1 MTVKGFRNTKFW
13 HAAFVQVTG
22 AVALF
27 MRVIDGGTY
36 VTLST
41 LALGVYVA
49 GNIAA
54 DKEAT
59 NRLKVEMR
67 SE

>member
-1 MTVKGFRNTKFW
+1 MTFQNTKFW
-13 HAAFVQVTG
+13 HATFVQVTG

-27 MRVIDGGTY
+27 LRVIDGGTY
-36 VTLST
+36 VALST

-49 GNIAA
+49 GNVAA
-54 DKEAT
+54 DKVANE
-59 NRLKVEMR
+59 RLRVEMR